1 MRSSIESAR
10 LLRKV
15 MGENSVLDFA
25 KIYFPHYMKYPS
37 PSFHTDIC
45 KTLLDMSNNR
55 NGRLAVA
62 APRGYAKS
70 TIVNFFY
77 VIWSI
82 CYSKEHF
89 IVILSATAKQAQ
101 GLLYGISKE
110 FQTNDLLLSDF
121 ADILS
126 TIGQAKT
133 KWAQDEIVTPNN
145 ITVASYGAG
154 QDIRG
159 IKRNEFRPTLIILD
173 DVDGANNTYGAQ
185 SREKIFNWFTQVV
198 LKLGVL
204 QGLNVIAV
212 GTLLHTSSLLSRLTR
227 KEEFP
232 GWDSHIYKAVE
243 VFSKREDLWQK
254 WANIL
259 FNRGESYNDE
269 VGLSG
274 ADKFFQD
281 NKKEMLEGTKVL
293 WEEQEDYYTLM
304 KIKYLET
311 SYSFDSE
318 KQNDPKNAK
327 ECRYDP
333 EKFHYWDDQFPTLE
347 KLLQFFGSEYSYI
360 AACDPSVGLTKAGSD
375 YSAIIVLAKYQ
386 GKLYVIDAD
395 ITQRPQ
401 DDLVQ
406 AIVNYCKIRQP
417 MDKFVIEANLFPQLL
432 LQTVREYAYK
442 EGVVAPFKETR
453 TTKGKELRIFGM
465 ETYIT
470 TGTIMFSRKQTV
482 LLDQLKYFPR
492 DDHDDGPDAL
502 EMALREAE
510 VNKVGFLPLNDEDIR
525 DKHGRPIW
533 HPDFERTTPE
543 EDARDE
549 DDEDDNP
556 NRKGGLSLS

>member
-10 LLRKV
+10 LLRRK
-15 MGENSVLDFA
+15 MGENSILDFA
-25 KIYFPHYMKYPS
+25 KIYFPHYMTHPS
-37 PSFHTDIC
+37 PPFHEEIA
-45 KTLLDMSNNR
+45 KILKDMSYYR

-89 IVILSATAKQAQ
+89 IVILSATSRQAQ

-110 FQTNDLLLSDF
+110 LQTNDLLLSDF
-121 ADILS
+121 PDVFSDEI
-126 TIGQAKT
+126 KT
-133 KWAQDEIVTPNN
+133 KTKQTKDDIITANN
-145 ITVASYGAG
+145 IKITALGAG
-154 QDIRG
+154 QDFRG
-159 IKRNEFRPTLIILD
+159 IKHNEYRPTLIILD
-173 DVDGANNTYGAQ
+173 DVDSAENTYGAQ
-185 SREKIFNWFTQVV
+185 SRENIFNWFTQVV

-204 QGLNVIAV
+204 QGLNIIAV
-212 GTLLHTSSLLSRLTR
+212 GTLLHTNSLLSRLTR

-232 GWDSHIYKAVE
+232 SWDSHIYKAVE
-243 VFSKREDLWQK
+243 VFSAREDLWQK
-254 WANIL
+254 WNNIL
-259 FNRGESYNDE
+259 FSRGESYSDE
-269 VGLSG
+269 VGLAG

-281 NKKEMLEGTKVL
+281 NKKDMLEGTIVL

-333 EKFHYWDDQFPTLE
+333 EKFHYWDDQFSTLE

-375 YSAIIVLAKYQ
+375 YSAIIVLAKHK

-432 LQTVREYAYK
+432 LKTVREYAYK
-442 EGVVAPFKETR
+442 EGIIAPFKETR

-470 TGTIMFSRKQTV
+470 TGTILFSRKQTV

-510 VNKVGFLPLNDEDIR
+510 LNQVGFLPLDDEDIR
-525 DKHGRPIW
+525 DKWGRSINEK
-533 HPDFERTTPE
+533 DFGQPPPE
-543 EDARDE
+543 ELA
-549 DDEDDNP
+549 
-556 NRKGGLSLS
+556 